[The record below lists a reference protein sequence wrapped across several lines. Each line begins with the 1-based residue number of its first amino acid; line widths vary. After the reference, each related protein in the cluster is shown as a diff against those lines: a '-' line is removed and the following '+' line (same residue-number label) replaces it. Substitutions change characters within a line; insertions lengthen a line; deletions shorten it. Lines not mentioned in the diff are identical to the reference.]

1 MRGEQ
6 PWRTNRARALRSQP
20 ISAEAKLWAKL
31 RNRQLGGLKFVRQAP
46 IGPYFA
52 DFLCRERRIVVEVDG
67 STHGTEAELA
77 GDAARTAEFGRLGYR
92 VFRVRNI
99 DVFENIERVLD
110 ALLGFIE
117 GEGRESRG

>member
-46 IGPYFA
+46 IGLYFA

-77 GDAARTAEFGRLGYR
+77 DDATRTAEFSRLGYR
-92 VFRVRNI
+92 IFRVCNI
-99 DVFENIERVLD
+99 DVYENIARVLD